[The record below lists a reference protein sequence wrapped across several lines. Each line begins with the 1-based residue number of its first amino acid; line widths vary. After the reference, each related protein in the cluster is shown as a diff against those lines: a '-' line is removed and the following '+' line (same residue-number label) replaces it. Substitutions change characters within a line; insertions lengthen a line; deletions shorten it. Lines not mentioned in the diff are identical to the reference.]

1 MKKALI
7 KPLLVAALL
16 TSAITAQAHRAWIL
30 PDVTVLSGEAP
41 SVTFDMA
48 VSNSLFNFDHVPVG
62 NASLIIHSPNGELLA
77 PENLYT
83 GKFRTVFD
91 LTLKKEGTY
100 HIAISSQGLFAKWEG
115 DAGKPQFYPKRG
127 EIFKQDEFE
136 KVVPKNAAKLEIVQ
150 SSRRVETFVSLGK
163 PSAFTLTQQGLE
175 LKAVTHPNDLFVG
188 EKAKFQF
195 YMDGKAVEGV
205 DVTVI
210 REGTRYRNDP
220 QELKYRTD
228 KNGEIEINWNGAGRY
243 YLAASYKDNQAQKPA
258 SSRAGSYAAVFEVLP
273 E

>member
-1 MKKALI
+1 MKISLL
-7 KPLLVAALL
+7 KPLLLATLL
-16 TSAITAQAHRAWIL
+16 ASAMTAQAHRAWIL

-62 NASLIIHSPNGELLA
+62 NASLIIHTPNGELVE
-77 PENLYT
+77 PENLFT

-100 HIAISSQGLFAKWEG
+100 HIAIASQGLFAKWED
-115 DAGKPQFYPKRG
+115 DAGKMQFYPKRG
-127 EIFKQDEFE
+127 ESFKQDEFE
-136 KVVPKNAAKLEIVQ
+136 KIVPKSANKLEIVQ
-150 SSRRVETFVSLGK
+150 NSRRVETFVSLGK
-163 PSAFTLTQQGLE
+163 PSAFTLTQKGLE

-195 YMDGKAVEGV
+195 HMDGKAVEGV
-205 DVTVI
+205 EVSVI
-210 REGTRYRNDP
+210 REGTRYRNDQ
-220 QELKYRTD
+220 QELKYRSD
-228 KNGEIEINWNGAGRY
+228 KNGEIEIQWHGAGRY

-258 SSRAGSYAAVFEVLP
+258 SARAGSYAAVFEVLP